1 MLGTTLVLPTMAGA
15 QPEDTT
21 TTTAGDT
28 TTTTAEATTT
38 TTLAEPVN
46 TTTSI
51 ILACVSNPDF
61 SSVVGP
67 LNIPLQVSIDALADA
82 AVGETVPFSGTWTIS
97 LTPGLVQI
105 ASVAGLATIGVQDF
119 ALSASASGGL
129 SGGPFSASPS
139 TFDIP
144 VAAPS
149 SFSGTLDGSVT
160 VTEAGGGT
168 LNLASPFSMTVTV
181 VVPGVPL
188 PPLAA
193 TCNPDVTQ
201 VLKIG
206 AGGPTTPTTG
216 GPTTTAKP
224 GGPTPGS
231 PRFTG

>member
-1 MLGTTLVLPTMAGA
+1 
-15 QPEDTT
+15 
-21 TTTAGDT
+21 
-28 TTTTAEATTT
+28 
-38 TTLAEPVN
+38 
-46 TTTSI
+46 
-51 ILACVSNPDF
+51 VSNPDF

-67 LNIPLQVSIDALADA
+67 LNIPLSVSIDALADA
-82 AVGETVPFSGTWTIS
+82 AVGETVPFTGTWTIS

-119 ALSASASGGL
+119 ALTASTSGGL
-129 SGGPFSASPS
+129 SGGPFSATPS
-139 TFDIP
+139 SFDIP

-168 LNLASPFSMTVTV
+168 LNLASPFNMTVTV

-206 AGGPTTPTTG
+206 AGPDTTPTTG

-224 GGPTPGS
+224 GPTPGGN